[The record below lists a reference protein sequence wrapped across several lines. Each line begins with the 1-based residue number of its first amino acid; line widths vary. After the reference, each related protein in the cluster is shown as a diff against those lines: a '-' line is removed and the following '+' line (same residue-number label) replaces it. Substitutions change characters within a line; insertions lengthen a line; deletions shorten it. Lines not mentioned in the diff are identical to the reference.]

1 MMVSLRF
8 TADVDT
14 ASLAVNRQ
22 ALRDAVGRWLDLDG
36 RIFDKDG
43 IDIGQAISVF
53 DDPVSGEYIVTA
65 EVTDPD
71 SIATLSMGVLDGIT
85 ADVVKDGG
93 TVVPGVE

>member
-1 MMVSLRF
+1 MVSLRF
-8 TADVDT
+8 TADYGIT
-14 ASLAVNRQ
+14 SK
-22 ALRDAVGRWLDLDG
+22 ALHDVVGRWLDLDG

-43 IDIGQAISVF
+43 NDIGQAISVY

-71 SIATLSMGVLDGIT
+71 LIGKLSMGVLDGIT

-93 TVVPGVE
+93 SVIPGVA

>member
-1 MMVSLRF
+1 MVSLRF
-8 TADVDT
+8 TADFGIT
-14 ASLAVNRQ
+14 NE
-22 ALRDAVGRWLDLDG
+22 ALHDAVGRWLDLDG

-43 IDIGQAISVF
+43 NDIGQAISVF

-71 SIATLSMGVLDGIT
+71 LIGKLSMGVLDGIT

-93 TVVPGVE
+93 TVIPGVA